1 MARKDLSMTDEELL
15 AFLSDGAKTLQVAS
29 NDRDGYPHIVPMWFV
44 VEDGKVVFRSFS
56 KSQKIV
62 NLRRDPRVSVLAEAG
77 MAYEELRGALIKG
90 EAKLVEDAD
99 YCLDLYVGLANRY
112 SFFPGVEPG
121 ATPEDQV
128 REYFASYAPKQT
140 AVIVEPVEVVSW
152 DYRKLSGGY

>member
-1 MARKDLSMTDEELL
+1 MTEEELL
-15 AFLSDGAKTLQVAS
+15 TFLSEGQKTLQVAS
-29 NDRDGYPHIVPMWFV
+29 NDRDGYPHLIPMWFL
-44 VEDGKVVFRSFS
+44 VEEGKVVFRSFT

-62 NLRRDPRVSVLAEAG
+62 NLSRDPRVSVLAEEG
-77 MAYEELRGALIKG
+77 TAYEELRGAMIKG
-90 EAKLVEDAD
+90 QAKLVEDTE

-121 ATPEDQV
+121 ATPEAEV
-128 REYFASYAPKQT
+128 REYFASFAAKQT

>member
-29 NDRDGYPHIVPMWFV
+29 NDRDGYPHIVPMWFL

-62 NLRRDPRVSVLAEAG
+62 NLRRDPRVSVLAEEG
-77 MAYEELRGALIKG
+77 MAYEELRGAMIKG

-121 ATPEDQV
+121 GTPEDQV
-128 REYFASYAPKQT
+128 REYFASYAEKQT